1 MWILFGTSYNT
12 VENEPYAY
20 FIGVFNDLETA
31 TIEKEKL
38 VSEKIYSINDLFIK
52 NAELNKIYTNDW
64 SNNDDI

>member
-31 TIEKEKL
+31 AIEKEKL
-38 VSEKIYSINDLFIK
+38 VSEKRHSINDFFIK
-52 NAELNKIYTNDW
+52 QADLNKIYTHEW
-64 SNNDDI
+64 SNNCDI